1 MFARSALAV
10 LVALPLSMNSV
21 TVAAQ
26 STGNAAEASAA
37 VVPAG
42 YVIGAEDVLSVVFWG
57 DKEFS
62 ADVVVRPDGKISLP
76 LLKDV
81 QAVGYTPE
89 QLGDV
94 VARAASKYVEQP
106 TVTVIV
112 REIRSRK
119 VFIVGQ
125 VTKPGAF
132 PLVADMT
139 VVQLI
144 ALAGDVLEYADAK
157 HVVIVRNE
165 QGQERRFKFNY
176 RDVLKG
182 KNVQQNILL
191 KPGDTV
197 IVP

>member
-1 MFARSALAV
+1 MRWGVLFVVAVCSLLIAGIAPAVGQSASGGAS
-10 LVALPLSMNSV
+10 PSI
-21 TVAAQ
+21 TV
-26 STGNAAEASAA
+26 
-37 VVPAG
+37 PPD
-42 YVIGAEDVLSVVFWG
+42 YVIGAEDALSVVFWS

-62 ADVVVRPDGKISLP
+62 ADVIVRPDGKISLP

-81 QAVGYTPE
+81 QAAGYTPE
-89 QLGDV
+89 QLAGV
-94 VARAASKYVEQP
+94 VEKAATKFIEQP
-106 TVTVIV
+106 TVTIIV

-132 PLVADMT
+132 PIVGDMT
-139 VVQLI
+139 VLQLI

-157 HVVIVRNE
+157 HVTIVRKDE
-165 QGQERRFKFNY
+165 GVERRLKFNY

-182 KNVQQNILL
+182 KNVEQNILL